1 MNKLCYFVDTLVK
14 YWPFM
19 TKEQKNELCGAIETG
34 NLIKIIKILKEAENE
49 NKIN

>member
-1 MNKLCYFVDTLVK
+1 MNKLYYFVDTLVK

-19 TKEQKNELCGAIETG
+19 TEEQKNEICRAIETG
-34 NLIKIIKILKEAENE
+34 NVMKIIKILKEAENE